1 MFTALVVWFCFGWKI
16 MTIKFCGLWAR
27 CLELQLRLCQ
37 EGSHLFPGGLAP
49 SMPWTPHFASSYP
62 VFFRTCSGCTEL
74 GDAKTDLN
82 SLFFLVIAMCSLHS
96 KRDGKE
102 ICPGSWCHLEMRPR
116 FSFPRSA
123 TAQIAQHSG
132 FRLLNQPAF
141 THFTQKLFKPEE
153 KWIRENP
160 MFSYHLSICLLDLR

>member
-1 MFTALVVWFCFGWKI
+1 MLFWMENYDDQILWTLGPMSRAPAPPLPRRFASVSWRLSSQHAMDTPFC
-16 MTIKFCGLWAR
+16 
-27 CLELQLRLCQ
+27 LQLPSFFSDLQRLHRAWGRQ
-37 EGSHLFPGGLAP
+37 
-49 SMPWTPHFASSYP
+49 
-62 VFFRTCSGCTEL
+62 
-74 GDAKTDLN
+74 TDLN

-102 ICPGSWCHLEMRPR
+102 ICPGSWCHLEMRPG

-160 MFSYHLSICLLDLR
+160 MFSYHLSIILLDLR